1 MPRKR
6 PPTAED
12 HRRALR
18 RQAAT
23 IASELARR
31 LPAVTGGLDAVGPLV
46 IEIFQDRPSEV
57 FLEIDDN
64 QGRYEGHDEDWF
76 PLLRQVRNH
85 SEWGPRLFQVL
96 RSDVPEEQV

>member
-18 RQAAT
+18 RQAAA
-23 IASELARR
+23 IASDLARR
-31 LPAVTGGLDAVGPLV
+31 LPAVTGGLDTVATLV
-46 IEIFQDRPSEV
+46 IEIFRGRASEV
-57 FLEIDDN
+57 FLEIDDD
-64 QGRYEGHDEDWF
+64 QGRYEGHDEAWF

-85 SEWGPRLFQVL
+85 SEWGPRLFQAL
-96 RSDVPEEQV
+96 CSDEPKERA